1 MASTALV
8 RSLMMSG
15 LHRAPRR
22 RPPPSHR
29 DRSSSGSRSVR
40 FRGEFG
46 STTSHS
52 AAGAASRASLRES
65 DDAVV
70 GLAPKCQSRAESG
83 SSCVGV
89 LEARQPGPPRRAGM
103 RYRGRHQ
110 LRPGGVRRVRDWD
123 DADTVPELQEGGAGA
138 SRGRTRGRAVVREP
152 ARSYLRPSLTYDLT
166 QEGTT
171 VRWGVRPRAGA
182 YDRAIPST
190 GEHGS
195 RRETLQRRLTRPGRT
210 GSPRP
215 PHASRQHARLQGDG
229 WQAHRRPCALRH
241 HEESTSA

>member
-83 SSCVGV
+83 SSGVGV
-89 LEARQPGPPRRAGM
+89 PEARQPGPPRRAGM
-103 RYRGRHQ
+103 WYRGRHQ

-123 DADTVPELQEGGAGA
+123 DADTVPGLQEGGAGA

-171 VRWGVRPRAGA
+171 VRWGVRPCAGV
-182 YDRAIPST
+182 YDRAPGCTTACRGVRPRDPEHRRTRLQTRNSPATTHATRTHRITSPAPRIPAA
-190 GEHGS
+190 
-195 RRETLQRRLTRPGRT
+195 RT
-210 GSPRP
+210 
-215 PHASRQHARLQGDG
+215 ASR
-229 WQAHRRPCALRH
+229 
-241 HEESTSA
+241 

>member
-1 MASTALV
+1 MAV
-8 RSLMMSG
+8 RAISPPGIVEPDGHAYRLRLPPG
-15 LHRAPRR
+15 RLTRPPRHRAPTGRAVRR
-22 RPPPSHR
+22 
-29 DRSSSGSRSVR
+29 G
-40 FRGEFG
+40 G
-46 STTSHS
+46 HS
-52 AAGAASRASLRES
+52 YARLAFLHEP

-171 VRWGVRPRAGA
+171 VRWGVRPRAGMC
-182 YDRAIPST
+182 DRAIPST

-195 RRETLQRRLTRPGRT
+195 RRETLQRTIRATRTHRT
-210 GSPRP
+210 TSPAPRIP
-215 PHASRQHARLQGDG
+215 AARTASR
-229 WQAHRRPCALRH
+229 
-241 HEESTSA
+241 

>member
-83 SSCVGV
+83 SSGVGV
-89 LEARQPGPPRRAGM
+89 PEARQPGPPRRAGM
-103 RYRGRHQ
+103 WYRGRHQ

-123 DADTVPELQEGGAGA
+123 DADTVPGLQEGGAGA
-138 SRGRTRGRAVVREP
+138 SRGRTRGRAVVPGGARSYANPRGRTRGRAVVREP

-171 VRWGVRPRAGA
+171 VRWGVRPRAGM

-195 RRETLQRRLTRPGRT
+195 RRETLQRTTRATRT
-210 GSPRP
+210 HRTTSPAPRIP
-215 PHASRQHARLQGDG
+215 AARTASR
-229 WQAHRRPCALRH
+229 
-241 HEESTSA
+241 